1 MRECAKRQVQLAFL
15 CPFGLL
21 LGQLCCGSILLAGI
35 GAITI
40 YAQLMTM
47 QPIRQ
52 GIVMHVGRG
61 EDGAMRQAALTVH
74 TNVQFHAQVPLLPL
88 AGLVHFSIACLLEVL
103 G

>member
-1 MRECAKRQVQLAFL
+1 
-15 CPFGLL
+15 
-21 LGQLCCGSILLAGI
+21 
-35 GAITI
+35 
-40 YAQLMTM
+40 
-47 QPIRQ
+47 
-52 GIVMHVGRG
+52 MHVGRG